1 VCDEHGLVTFDLDAI
16 VARSQPPAPWAEG
29 EKIPWDDPAFSERM
43 LAEHLSQAH
52 DAASRRVETIEAQ
65 VRWIHESQL
74 GGAPARVLDL
84 GCGPGLYANRLARLG
99 HAVHGIDFAPASIRY
114 ARAEAERE
122 FLSASYQQADIR
134 DVEYGDGFDL
144 AMLLYGEFNV
154 FTPDDAL
161 LILER
166 ARTAL
171 RPGGRLLLEPHTF
184 EVVRS
189 RGESAPSWYTS
200 ERGLFSDVP
209 HVVLSESWWDEDRA
223 VATQRWFVIDAAT
236 AAVERYAD
244 AMQAYTDA
252 GYVAILEEAGFR
264 EVTLRPDWPSAAA
277 HEEVLRAYTA
287 RS

>member
-1 VCDEHGLVTFDLDAI
+1 MTFDLDSI
-16 VARSQPPAPWAEG
+16 VSRAQPPEPWAEG
-29 EKIPWDDPAFSERM
+29 EKIPWHDPAFSERM
-43 LAEHLSQAH
+43 LSEHLSQAH
-52 DAASRRVETIEAQ
+52 DAASRRLETIEAQ
-65 VRWIHESQL
+65 VTWLHETQL
-74 GGAPARVLDL
+74 GAAPARVLDL

-99 HAVHGIDFAPASIRY
+99 HTVHGIDLAPAAIAY

-134 DVEYGDGFDL
+134 HVAYGDGYDV

-184 EVVRS
+184 EAVRS
-189 RGESAPSWYTS
+189 RGEAAPSWYTS
-200 ERGLFSDVP
+200 ERGLFSGAP
-209 HVVLSESWWDEDRA
+209 HIVLTEAWWDEDRA
-223 VATQRWFVIDAAT
+223 VTTHRWFVIDAAT
-236 AAVERYAD
+236 GAVERYAD
-244 AMQAYTDA
+244 AMQAYTDSA
-252 GYVAILEEAGFR
+252 YVAILEEAGFR
-264 EVTLRPDWPSAAA
+264 EVTSRPDWPSAAG
-277 HEEVLRAYTA
+277 HEAVLRAYTA